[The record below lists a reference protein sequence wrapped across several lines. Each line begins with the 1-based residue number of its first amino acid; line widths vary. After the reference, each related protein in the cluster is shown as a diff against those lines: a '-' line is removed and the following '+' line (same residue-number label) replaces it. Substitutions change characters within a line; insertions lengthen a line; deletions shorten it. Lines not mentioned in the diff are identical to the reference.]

1 MNKSMHLGR
10 AGEHLVTSILLKECR
25 DVYLPAVDDHGVD
38 MLVRTVQTS
47 NPYQYQEIQVKTL
60 QGVTPN
66 NSGGLFAAI
75 SCPNP
80 APNYWFVFYIK
91 DIDIMW
97 LINSLEFVNIA
108 SKNKKGKNIGK
119 YSLGL
124 ANKKGPRSQFTQY
137 IITDFSKL
145 P

>member
-1 MNKSMHLGR
+1 MNRPMHLGR
-10 AGEHLVTSILLKECR
+10 AGEHLVTSRLLKECR

-38 MLVRTVQTS
+38 MLVRTIQTG
-47 NPYQYQEIQVKTL
+47 NLYQYQEIQVKTL

-91 DIDIMW
+91 DIDTMW
-97 LINSLEFVNIA
+97 LINSIDFVSLA
-108 SKNKKGKNIGK
+108 SQNKKGKNIGK
-119 YSLGL
+119 YSLSL
-124 ANKKGPRSQFTQY
+124 ANKKGARPQLAQY
-137 IITDFSKL
+137 IITDFSQL